1 MYMNEFA
8 ERVRQSARE
17 ALRKEHGRTIP
28 AGTDPVIE
36 LIGLL
41 LEDGAGGV
49 LPPSDTPVTSRQWL
63 TWNRLVM
70 RDPTGMSKAVA
81 SVLDWELMKLPRDPN
96 ARRTWAA
103 QLLLSTLDRMVTMP

>member
-1 MYMNEFA
+1 MNEFA
-8 ERVRQSARE
+8 ERVRQAARDV
-17 ALRKEHGRTIP
+17 LWKEYGRTIP

-41 LEDGAGGV
+41 LEDGAGGI
-49 LPPSDTPVTSRQWL
+49 LPPSDTPVTTREWL

-81 SVLDWELMKLPRDPN
+81 SVLDWELMKLPRQPN
-96 ARRTWAA
+96 ARPTWAA
-103 QLLLSTLDRMVTMP
+103 QLLLSTIDRMATPP